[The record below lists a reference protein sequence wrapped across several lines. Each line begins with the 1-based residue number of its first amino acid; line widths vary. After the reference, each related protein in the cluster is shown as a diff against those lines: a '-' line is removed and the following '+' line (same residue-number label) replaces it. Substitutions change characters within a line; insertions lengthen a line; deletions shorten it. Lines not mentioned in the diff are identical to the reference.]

1 MITVYV
7 LIITFKIIVITT
19 LIIIVIY
26 FIPYSKYYYPYILY
40 RSGGPDR
47 PLTKSIS
54 SVFGPIKILV
64 SCYNRCPTVPSVRSI
79 ITQRIMAK
87 FNIERGE
94 SDRAS
99 LTGTAPGGGGKSK
112 VRNLFDKNQDPA
124 YRLPFSRSV

>member
-26 FIPYSKYYYPYILY
+26 FIPYSKYCYPYILY

-54 SVFGPIKILV
+54 VFGPIKILV
-64 SCYNRCPTVPSVRSI
+64 SCYNRCPTV
-79 ITQRIMAK
+79 A
-87 FNIERGE
+87 
-94 SDRAS
+94 
-99 LTGTAPGGGGKSK
+99 
-112 VRNLFDKNQDPA
+112 
-124 YRLPFSRSV
+124 